1 MFYILKSIW
10 ILPWIK
16 FPISVLVILSLNNV
30 LLNNYENMVQ
40 EDDER
45 EEEDDDLKNG
55 ELMLFGFS
63 FSTNKKSQCLK
74 LLICK
79 E

>member
-1 MFYILKSIW
+1 
-10 ILPWIK
+10 
-16 FPISVLVILSLNNV
+16 
-30 LLNNYENMVQ
+30 MVQ